1 MREIKG
7 VTLYQCEKCNR
18 YYWTKQSAERCCP
31 TIYCEDCGKELTNH
45 CSVCEKCNEKR
56 IYDRAE
62 KLTYEEYIKKYPGNM
77 LYYNEKYYADL
88 EDLLDDFVGEKIPE
102 YCYGTTAEKIEI
114 DIDYAI
120 ENAEEDMEDSF
131 FDRYGLQELREY
143 MQKWNREYGY
153 NSFWENP
160 KVIVIIPEVFRIYE

>member
-7 VTLYQCEKCNR
+7 VTLYQCEKCNQ
-18 YYWTKQSAERCCP
+18 YYWTKQSAEKCCP
-31 TIYCEDCGKELTNH
+31 TRYCEDCGKELTNYF
-45 CSVCEKCNEKR
+45 SVCEKCHEKR

-62 KLTYEEYIKKYPGNM
+62 KLTYEEYVKKYPNNM
-77 LYYNEKYYADL
+77 LYYNEKYYGDL
-88 EDLLDDFVGEKIPE
+88 EELLDSFIDEEIPK

-131 FDRYGLQELREY
+131 FDREGLEELRKYVEE
-143 MQKWNREYGY
+143 WNKKYGY
-153 NSFWENP
+153 NSFWENE
-160 KVIVIIPEVFRIYE
+160 KVIVIIKE